1 MTNAKQIIEV
11 YPFAYHKILGGQRKI
26 DIRPYTKRLHNLRVG
41 DMVEYTNIET
51 QTTIMRE
58 VKGIAL
64 FRDFDTLIDMLP
76 PEMIGYNS
84 REEIRIR
91 IERMY
96 SRQDEREFG
105 VCALFIGEPS
115 VRRMMK
121 FNNLERTA

>member
-1 MTNAKQIIEV
+1 MASMKQIINI

-26 DIRPYTKRLHNLRVG
+26 DIRPYSKRLHDLHVG

-51 QTTIMRE
+51 QESVAKE

-64 FRDFDTLIDMLP
+64 FQNFETLINMLP
-76 PEMIGYNS
+76 PEMIGYHS
-84 REEIRIR
+84 REEVRLR

-96 SRQDEREFG
+96 SRREEREYG
-105 VCALFIGEPS
+105 VCALFIGEPD

-121 FNNLERTA
+121 LNNLERSA

>member
-1 MTNAKQIIEV
+1 MTNVKQIIEV
-11 YPFAYHKILGGQRKI
+11 YPFAYHKIIGGQRKI

-41 DMVEYTNIET
+41 DILEYTNIET
-51 QTTIMRE
+51 QASIAKE
-58 VKGIAL
+58 IKGIAL
-64 FRDFDTLIDMLP
+64 FRDFDTLINMLP
-76 PEMIGYNS
+76 AEMIGYNS
-84 REEIRIR
+84 KEEIRIR

-96 SRQDEREFG
+96 SRQEECEYG

>member
-1 MTNAKQIIEV
+1 MTNVKQIIEV
-11 YPFAYHKILGGQRKI
+11 YPFAYHKILGGQRTI
-26 DIRPYTKRLHNLRVG
+26 DIRPYVKRLQTLRVG
-41 DMVEYTNIET
+41 DIVEYTNIET
-51 QTTIMRE
+51 QASVAKE

-64 FRDFDTLIDMLP
+64 FRDFNTLIDMLP

-84 REEIRIR
+84 KEEIRIR

-96 SRQDEREFG
+96 SRQEERENG